1 MRADRLLSIM
11 MILQVHGRVTAREL
25 ARRLEVSERTIH
37 RDMEALSVAGIPV
50 FAERGSGGGWAMIEE
65 YRTNL
70 TGLSRSE
77 IQALF
82 LTNPSRLLADLG
94 MGKASDGAFLKL
106 LASLSSVRRA
116 DAERVRQRIY
126 IDPTGWNR
134 SDESTPL
141 ISVIQE
147 AVWQERKL
155 RLTYM
160 RSGCESVER
169 LVDPMGL
176 VAKGGVWYLVAVAGG
191 EPRSYRVSRVLK
203 AEVLDE
209 PAVRPEGFDLAAYWE
224 QSTVRFKQNLP
235 RYPVRAR
242 VSPDA
247 LPRMPYAGRFA
258 KIERVGSPDEEGWA
272 EVLLRFDVEEVACEY
287 ALSFGPHIE
296 ILEPAELRD
305 KVVDMAKSV
314 IEFYARRGSV

>member
-11 MILQVHGRVTAREL
+11 MILQVRGRVTAREL

-50 FAERGSGGGWAMIEE
+50 FAERGSRGGWAMLEE

-77 IQALF
+77 IEALF

-94 MGKASDGAFLKL
+94 LDKASDGAFLKL

-134 SDESTPL
+134 SGESTPL
-141 ISVIQE
+141 ISAIQE
-147 AVWQERKL
+147 AVWRERKL
-155 RLTYM
+155 RMAYM
-160 RSGCESVER
+160 RGSSESVER

-176 VAKGGVWYLVAVAGG
+176 VAKGGVWYLVAIAEG
-191 EPRSYRVSRVLK
+191 EARSYRVSRVLR

-209 PAVRPEGFDLAAYWE
+209 PSARPEGFDLEAYWE
-224 QSTVRFKQNLP
+224 QSTVRFRESLP
-235 RYPVRAR
+235 RYVVRFR

-247 LPRMPYAGRFA
+247 LPRLPYAGRFA
-258 KIERVGSPDEEGWA
+258 KIESVGQRDEEGWTEA
-272 EVLLRFDVEEVACEY
+272 VVRFDVEEVACEY
-287 ALSFGPHIE
+287 ALSFGPHVE
-296 ILEPAELRD
+296 VLEPREMRD
-305 KVVDMAKSV
+305 KVIEMAKSV
-314 IEFYARRGSV
+314 VEFYSRKC